1 MKALAAVI
9 SELDADQVLQLERE
23 GALTVEPQDGL
34 GDAEIVLSDV
44 EIQTQ
49 DIPGWTVSVEGG
61 LTVAL
66 DVSVDE
72 ELKAEGWA
80 RELVNRVQNLRK
92 DSQLEV
98 TDRIQL
104 KVSAAAELQ
113 QVFEQNLEYIRAEV
127 LADEV
132 QWVGAGEGLQVELVD
147 GISVG
152 LALSK
157 MV

>member
-1 MKALAAVI
+1 
-9 SELDADQVLQLERE
+9 
-23 GALTVEPQDGL
+23 VEPQDGL